1 MQFNVVKFTQ
11 VSWSDFIPK
20 RSSSEF
26 FQKAFIY
33 FKKLNLHTHTEQ
45 WTNHDLFFLDDKE
58 VRLSKAK

>member
-20 RSSSEF
+20 RSSLEF
-26 FQKAFIY
+26 FQRAFIY
-33 FKKLNLHTHTEQ
+33 FKKLNLHTRTEQ
-45 WTNHDLFFLDDKE
+45 WTNHDIFFLDDKE